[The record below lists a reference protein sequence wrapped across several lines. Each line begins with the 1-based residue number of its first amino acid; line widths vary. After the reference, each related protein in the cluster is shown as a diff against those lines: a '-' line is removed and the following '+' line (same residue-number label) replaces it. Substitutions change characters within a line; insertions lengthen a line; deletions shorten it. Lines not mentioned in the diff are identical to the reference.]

1 MKNQK
6 MPEFAN
12 NKGLDFWWHKNKA
25 EHLADAGKPMHL
37 NSPLEL

>member
-25 EHLADAGKPMHL
+25 GHLADAETYA
-37 NSPLEL
+37 LELFS